1 MKAKRASRR
10 DFLKMAAITGASVGH
25 GGAVVG
31 ARSGAP
37 SVRRSRNQM
46 SPNDRIQ
53 IALIG
58 AGGQG
63 QGDTQAALRTP
74 GVELVAAADVY
85 DGRLIHVKERFGSHL
100 ETTRD
105 YRELLAREDVDA
117 VIIGTPDHWHR
128 QISIEAMEAGKDV
141 YVEKPM
147 VQRVEEG
154 ASLVEAQNRTGQ
166 ILQVG
171 SQRVS
176 SVLYEHAKQI
186 YESGQLGELNM
197 IEAWWDR
204 NSAIGAWQYT
214 VPPDASPDSVDWMQ
228 FLGSAPQRPFD
239 AKRMFRWRNYQDY
252 GTGVAGDLF
261 VHLFS
266 GLHFIV
272 SAIGPRRIYAT
283 GGLRHWK
290 DGRDVP
296 DVMLGLYDYP
306 ATDSHPEFTLA
317 LRVNFADGAA
327 GGEGFRFVGS
337 EAVMSVG
344 GTVGVTRRARQ
355 ASPGYSINTFPD
367 AMQDEFLRD
376 YRRQYPN
383 AARELTP
390 RADEVFRA
398 PNGYSDTVDHFHNF
412 FASVRSRQPV
422 IEDAV
427 FGFRAAGPAVLSNVS
442 YFDKKTV
449 HWDPENM
456 RVTG

>member
-1 MKAKRASRR
+1 MNSTGTSRR
-10 DFLKMAAITGASVGH
+10 EFLKMAAATGVAAGTVTDASATG
-25 GGAVVG
+25 
-31 ARSGAP
+31 SGTQ
-37 SVRRSRNQM
+37 V
-46 SPNDRIQ
+46 SPNDRVQ
-53 IALIG
+53 VALIG

-63 QGDTQAALRTP
+63 QGDTRSALEVP

-85 DGRLIHVKERFGSHL
+85 DGRLAHVKERFGAHVD
-100 ETTRD
+100 TTRD
-105 YRELLAREDVDA
+105 YLEILARDDVDA
-117 VIIGTPDHWHR
+117 VIIGTPDHWHMN
-128 QISIEAMEAGKDV
+128 IAIAAMEAGKDV

-147 VQRVEEG
+147 VQKVEQG
-154 ASLVEAQNRTGQ
+154 TQLVAAQTRTGR

-186 YESGQLGELNM
+186 YESGRLGELNM

-214 VPPDASPDSVDWMQ
+214 IPPDASPATVDWAR
-228 FLGSAPQRPFD
+228 FLGEAPSRPFD

-272 SAIGPRRIYAT
+272 GAIGPTRVHAT
-283 GGLRHWK
+283 GGLRYWK

-327 GGEGFRFVGS
+327 GGSGFRFVGS
-337 EAVMSVG
+337 EAVMNVG
-344 GTVGVTRRARQ
+344 GTVGVTRRARRK
-355 ASPGYSINTFPD
+355 SPGYSINTFPE
-367 AMQDEFLRD
+367 AMQSEFLERYKD
-376 YRRQYPN
+376 QHPD
-383 AARELTP
+383 AERELTP
-390 RADEVFRA
+390 EETEVFRA
-398 PNGYSDTVDHFHNF
+398 PNGYSDTVDHFRTF
-412 FASVRSRQPV
+412 FASVRSRRPLV
-422 IEDAV
+422 EDAV
-427 FGFRAAGPAVLSNVS
+427 FGLRAAGPAVLSNVS
-442 YFDKKTV
+442 YFEKRPV
-449 HWDPENM
+449 HWDPERM
-456 RVTG
+456 VVTG